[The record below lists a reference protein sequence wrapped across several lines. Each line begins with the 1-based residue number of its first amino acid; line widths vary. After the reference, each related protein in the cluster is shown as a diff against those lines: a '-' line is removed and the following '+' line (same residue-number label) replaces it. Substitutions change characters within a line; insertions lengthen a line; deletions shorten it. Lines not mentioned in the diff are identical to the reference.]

1 MIENNALQL
10 CKTPSHNSTI
20 VETFSCLHQIWFCK
34 AKVRWEGN
42 AQAHTSTG
50 TVFVYYLFLESQD
63 DLLSASARRELDREL
78 IMCLHMHK
86 LTHQPVAARGYV
98 GTSSSANQLL
108 QGQPWKHWTTAATS
122 HQCPPYEI
130 NSFHSPTRALSV
142 SLPLNLFCL
151 FWFLSRAF
159 FPLLA
164 LSLSAWCLLTCSPS
178 QYTPLYCY
186 SAATDCLWST
196 GSG

>member
-1 MIENNALQL
+1 MHCNYVKLHLTTQPLLKPLAACIKYDSAKPKWGGRVMHKPTPVLAL
-10 CKTPSHNSTI
+10 S
-20 VETFSCLHQIWFCK
+20 
-34 AKVRWEGN
+34 
-42 AQAHTSTG
+42 
-50 TVFVYYLFLESQD
+50 VYYLFLESQD

-130 NSFHSPTRALSV
+130 NSFHSPTLALSV